1 MTFRIGAMPFPRTVP
16 RLAGDGVTLRAH
28 LPSDAGAVL
37 EQCRD
42 PLSREWTT
50 VPLDYTYRDAQEFVS
65 RAMPAG
71 WDDDTE
77 WSFAVEALDG
87 DVPRFAGTVSLR
99 NEGHGRAEIAYGSH
113 PWVRG
118 RGHMETALR
127 LLLDWG
133 FDERGLRTVAWWAN
147 RGNWGSRKLAWRLG
161 FAVEGAPR
169 AWLVHRG
176 ELRDCWVGTLLA
188 GDARHPTTPWYD
200 VPRLLGRGI
209 VLRRHEQRD
218 AARMVEACSDRETA
232 GWIGAIPQPFGMRD
246 AERFIAER
254 EEQPATGRGVGW
266 AVADA
271 GTDELVAQVDL
282 FDVNRGAGAELG
294 YWVHPAARGRGVA
307 TESCRLALRH
317 AFVPEEAGGLGLA
330 RVHAHVAEGNDA
342 SLRVLEKA
350 GMTQQGR
357 RRRALRLGD
366 GSLADAV
373 LLDVIAEMRA
383 DEGSEP

>member
-1 MTFRIGAMPFPRTVP
+1 MPFPQTVP
-16 RLAGDGVTLRAH
+16 RLTSSHDGGTVTLRAH
-28 LPSDAGAVL
+28 TPGDAGPVL
-37 EQCRD
+37 EQCKD

-50 VPLDYTYRDAQEFVS
+50 VPLDYTYLDAQEFVS
-65 RAMPAG
+65 RSMPAG

-99 NEGHGRAEIAYGSH
+99 NHGHGRAELAYGSH

-127 LLLDWG
+127 MLLDWG
-133 FDERGLRTVAWWAN
+133 LDQRGLKTVIWWAN
-147 RGNWGSRKLAWRLG
+147 RGNWASRKLAWRLG
-161 FAVEGAPR
+161 FTFEGAPR

-176 ELRDCWVGTLLA
+176 ELRDSWVGTLLA
-188 GDARHPTTPWYD
+188 GDPRHPTTPWYD
-200 VPRLLGRGI
+200 VPRLVGRGI
-209 VLRRHEQRD
+209 VLRRLEQRD
-218 AARMVEACSDRETA
+218 AARMVEACTDPETA
-232 GWIGAIPQPFGMRD
+232 GWIGAIPQPFSRRD
-246 AERFIAER
+246 AERYIAER
-254 EEQPATGRGVGW
+254 EEQPATARGVSW
-266 AVADA
+266 AVADP
-271 GTDELVAQVDL
+271 GTDELVGHVGL
-282 FDVNRGAGAELG
+282 FDVQRGAGAELG

-317 AFVPEEAGGLGLA
+317 AFVPEEDGGLGLS

-342 SLRVLEKA
+342 SLRVLAKA
-350 GMTQQGR
+350 GMTRQGR

-373 LLDVIAEMRA
+373 LLDVTAE
-383 DEGSEP
+383 DVQDPGS